1 MNKALFKVTFKAN
14 WLIGIIIL
22 AIMLMYLGIIIS
34 MFDPESIEGIE
45 GMLEVM
51 PQELIAAMGF
61 AEIGTTLTTF
71 IASFFYTF
79 LAIMFPIIF
88 CITVANRLVAKLV
101 DTGSMSYLLSSPNS
115 RKKIVITQALF
126 FLLSIF
132 LLFSGLTLAG
142 ILFSEAFFPG
152 ELELLPFIQLNF
164 VTMVAFFAVSG
175 ICFFFSCI
183 FNKSSYS
190 LALGTGVTVMFFVSN
205 MLANMSQELSWL
217 RYLSLFSLIK
227 PMAAVEG
234 NITVSTSVI
243 IPLLIALIMYGMGI
257 FIFDRRSLPL

>member
-1 MNKALFKVTFKAN
+1 MNKALFRVTFKAN
-14 WLIGIIIL
+14 WLIGLIIL

-45 GMLEVM
+45 SMLEVM

-132 LLFSGLTLAG
+132 LLFRAY
-142 ILFSEAFFPG
+142 PG
-152 ELELLPFIQLNF
+152 
-164 VTMVAFFAVSG
+164 
-175 ICFFFSCI
+175 
-183 FNKSSYS
+183 
-190 LALGTGVTVMFFVSN
+190 
-205 MLANMSQELSWL
+205 W
-217 RYLSLFSLIK
+217 
-227 PMAAVEG
+227 
-234 NITVSTSVI
+234 NIV
-243 IPLLIALIMYGMGI
+243 
-257 FIFDRRSLPL
+257 